1 LKILFYN
8 HTGNVS
14 GAERVLL
21 MILKGLDRQVFDPV
35 VLCPTE
41 GRLTEMAR
49 DEGAGI
55 IPIDQL
61 TARFTWRV
69 DHLLRY
75 LASFVGVIRTARSV
89 VLSEAPDIIHANSIR
104 AGLVMSAA
112 TVGLKVPVVWHAH
125 DILPRHPLSAAVR
138 LVAGATKRNQILA
151 VSHAAAARFRGHLM
165 NRSNRRPVKV
175 IHNAV
180 DLERFQP
187 NSASRSELRRALGL
201 TETQQVVGIVGHLTP
216 NKGQLELIEA
226 FAAMSPEASDAVL
239 LIVGETLFNRG
250 GDYEK
255 SLVSTAN
262 SLGVADRV
270 RFLGA
275 RDDVPALMQSLDLLV
290 VNSRTEACP
299 LTVLEGLASGTPVL
313 ATSVGGT
320 PEIIRHGENG
330 WLVPARDQQTLIQAM
345 LLLLGDANLRER
357 LSRNGCREAINR
369 FFSVERYIRDI
380 QSLYSQT
387 SRRSSAGTTARAR
400 SFGVKFSED

>member
-21 MILKGLDRQVFDPV
+21 MILKGLDRQLFDPV
-35 VLCPTE
+35 VLCPTD
-41 GRLTEMAR
+41 GRLIEMAS
-49 DEGAGI
+49 EAGAGM

-69 DHLLRY
+69 DYLLRY
-75 LASFVGVIRTARSV
+75 LASFVNVIRTARSI

-138 LVAGATKRNQILA
+138 LVACATKRNQILA
-151 VSHAAAARFRGHLM
+151 VSRAAAAQFRGHLI
-165 NRSNRRPVKV
+165 NRSNQRVPVKV

-180 DLERFQP
+180 DVERFQP
-187 NSASRSELRRALGL
+187 NSASRLKLRRALGL
-201 TETQQVVGIVGHLTP
+201 TETQPVVGIVGHLTP

-226 FAAMSPEASDAVL
+226 FAAMSREASNAVL
-239 LIVGETLFNRG
+239 LVVGEPLFNG
-250 GDYEK
+250 GADYER
-255 SLVSTAN
+255 SLLRAAN
-262 SLGVADRV
+262 LLGIADRV
-270 RFLGA
+270 RFLGP
-275 RDDVPALMQSLDLLV
+275 RDDVPALMQSFDLLV

-313 ATSVGGT
+313 ATAVGGT
-320 PEIIRHGENG
+320 PEMIRHGENG

-345 LLLLGDANLRER
+345 LLLLGDENLRER

-369 FFSVERYIRDI
+369 FSVERYIRDI
-380 QSLYSQT
+380 QSLYSLT
-387 SRRSSAGTTARAR
+387 SRRSSAGTTARAH

>member
-1 LKILFYN
+1 MKILFYN

-21 MILKGLDRQVFDPV
+21 MILKGVDRQVFDPV

-41 GRLTEMAR
+41 GRLTEIAR
-49 DEGAGI
+49 EAGAGI

-61 TARFTWRV
+61 RARFTWRV
-69 DHLLRY
+69 DRLLRY

-187 NSASRSELRRALGL
+187 NSASRREIRRALGL

-250 GDYEK
+250 GNYAE
-255 SLVSTAN
+255 SLLRAAN
-262 SLGVADRV
+262 LLGIADRV

-275 RDDVPALMQSLDLLV
+275 RDDVPALMQSFDLLV

-330 WLVPARDQQTLIQAM
+330 WLLSARDQQTLIQAM

-369 FFSVERYIRDI
+369 FSVERYIRHI